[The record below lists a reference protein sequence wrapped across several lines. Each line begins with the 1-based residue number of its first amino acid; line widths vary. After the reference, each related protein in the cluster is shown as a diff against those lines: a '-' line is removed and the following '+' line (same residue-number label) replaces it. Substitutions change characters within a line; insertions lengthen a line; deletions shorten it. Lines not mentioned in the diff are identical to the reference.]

1 MISIILIIVIF
12 VRGVVSRLRVLLIIN
27 INDHKLTPISPKWN
41 EFLNMAFF
49 LIIEVLFTIHEY
61 LFGISATIID
71 EINKFSNLGTNKIT
85 TSST

>member
-1 MISIILIIVIF
+1 MVSIILIIVIF

-71 EINKFSNLGTNKIT
+71 EINKFSNFGTNKIT